1 MLFWWAPLGMD
12 DTPEIF
18 PIRQSCLI
26 FPCPMWTMIVIIQLQ
41 SHTLRS
47 KGAYDHPSRIHLSI
61 SWWIPKRA
69 LHQYS
74 FWSNRERP
82 TKGILSYLSLSLT
95 VGTLIELFIEESVL
109 IVKYGKDHE
118 AFLRHGFCLA
128 SETTQSSRYQFRF
141 LPTDNIEESRQSQ
154 LLLYNPF
161 LNPKGKLTCT
171 KEGQESH
178 NRREER
184 GERN

>member
-12 DTPEIF
+12 DTPGIC

-26 FPCPMWTMIVIIQLQ
+26 FPCPMWTMTVIIQLQ

-47 KGAYDHPSRIHLSI
+47 KDAYDHPRIHLSI
-61 SWWIPKRA
+61 SWWIPKGA

-74 FWSNRERP
+74 FWSNREMP
-82 TKGILSYLSLSLT
+82 TKGILSYLSLS
-95 VGTLIELFIEESVL
+95 VL
-109 IVKYGKDHE
+109 MVKYGKDHG
-118 AFLRHGFCLA
+118 AFLRHVFCLA

-171 KEGQESH
+171 KGGQESH

-184 GERN
+184 GTNGHR

>member
-12 DTPEIF
+12 DTPGIF
-18 PIRQSCLI
+18 PIRQYCLI
-26 FPCPMWTMIVIIQLQ
+26 FPCPMWTMTVIIQLQ
-41 SHTLRS
+41 FHTLRS
-47 KGAYDHPSRIHLSI
+47 KDAYDHPRIHLSI
-61 SWWIPKRA
+61 SWWIPKGA

-74 FWSNRERP
+74 FWSNREMP
-82 TKGILSYLSLSLT
+82 TKGILSLT
-95 VGTLIELFIEESVL
+95 VGTLIELFIQESVL
-109 IVKYGKDHE
+109 MVKYGKDHG

-141 LPTDNIEESRQSQ
+141 LPTDNIEERRQSQ

-161 LNPKGKLTCT
+161 LNPK
-171 KEGQESH
+171 EGQESH

-184 GERN
+184 GTNGHR